1 MSKLEK
7 LVASLLA
14 NSGDYSYSDTK
25 KVLSNFGFVEIRAKG
40 SHHTFRHKDG
50 RVQVIPL
57 KHGKRVKKFYVKEI
71 VELLKLK
78 EWYEQ
83 QK

>member
-7 LVASLLA
+7 LVASLLNDA
-14 NSGDYSYSDTK
+14 GDYSYSDTK
-25 KVLSNFGFVEIRAKG
+25 KVLSNFGFKEIRSKG
-40 SHHTFRHKDG
+40 SHHTFRHEDG
-50 RVQVIPL
+50 RTQIVPL
-57 KHGKRVKKFYVKEI
+57 KHGKRVKKFYIKEI
-71 VELLKLK
+71 VNLLALE